1 MELKEIKKQ
10 FNNHILELGIK
21 KNDNLV
27 MHSNII
33 SFGIL
38 NKKIPKI
45 FIDSLIEQIGP
56 KGSLV
61 MPSYSINLNQ
71 KRTIDIK
78 EQFSKN
84 INGIL
89 SKVFFKNYNVVRS
102 LSVLHSHL
110 LYGKLKEKFKKREV
124 FKSFGNNSDFDFF
137 LKNKFKLLLL
147 GCSPKE
153 GCTYIHNIEYKLN
166 LPYRK
171 KKYLYFN
178 IKIKNKF
185 LKKKILYPVRK
196 KNIHTNLNKVFFN
209 NKIYQFVKKSNF
221 NLGKSYLV
229 NLSHLEING
238 NKLLKKNPKIMIK

>member
-27 MHSNII
+27 VHSNII

-45 FIDSLIEQIGP
+45 FIDSLIEQIGLR
-56 KGSLV
+56 GSLV
-61 MPSYSINLNQ
+61 MPSYNINLNQ

-78 EQFSKN
+78 KQFSKN

-102 LSVLHSHL
+102 LSILHSHL
-110 LYGKLKEKFKKREV
+110 LYGKLKEKFKKRKI
-124 FKSFGNNSDFDFF
+124 FKSFGGNSDFDFF
-137 LKNKFKLLLL
+137 LKNDFKLLLL

-153 GCTYIHNIEYKLN
+153 GCTYIHNIEYN
-166 LPYRK
+166 LDLSYRR
-171 KKYLYFN
+171 KKYLHFNLKLNKKYFN
-178 IKIKNKF
+178 
-185 LKKKILYPVRK
+185 KKILYPVRK
-196 KNIHTNLNKVFFN
+196 KNILVNLNKVFFN
-209 NKIYQFVKKSNF
+209 RSIYQFVKKSNF
-221 NLGKSYLV
+221 NFGKSYLI
-229 NLSHLEING
+229 NLSNLEQNG
-238 NKLLKKNPKIMIK
+238 TKLLKKNPKIMIK